1 MNESMLNS
9 LMRLFA
15 MIVNINRGAMHLL
28 ARTFVESY
36 LTQQFSQS
44 LANKY
49 LLLYDKYVS
58 EFEVVGKE
66 QREKKISVWSLK
78 ILKICDQISDE
89 LHIAQRFMIL
99 LSLIRFTKYF
109 SDTGMDG
116 TDFSDTIADAVRTV
130 AGGLQIT
137 EDEYENCSAF
147 IRDKFYQVPSKNWL
161 LIVSDDPD
169 FMEGETTHLQKDG
182 LSGQIFILRIKRADI
197 YLFKYVGKAKLECN
211 GKYIFPK
218 LVSVFPRGGS
228 VRGEGISPIYYSD
241 IVSGYIQNTKNQAV
255 NFCAKEIEYHFRNSS
270 HGIRKFSFQGRSGQL
285 IGIIGGSGAGK
296 STLLKVLNGS
306 LKPHSGGIYINGLNL
321 HKKSRELEGMIGYIP
336 QDDLLIEEL
345 TVQQNLLFN
354 AQLCLDGHTTEEIDD
369 AVSCL
374 LNELDLFDA
383 RDLKVGSPLNKYIS
397 GGQRKR
403 LNIALELI
411 REPQLLFVDEPTSGL
426 SSTDSENVIAL
437 LKEQA
442 LKGKLVLSTIHQ
454 PSSELFK
461 QFDHLIVLDRG
472 GYPVYSGNP
481 IDGITYFKRL
491 AGRVD
496 AEESECYTC
505 GHVNPDDILNVIEA
519 RDVDEFGAFTS
530 KRKSSPSEW
539 YSLYKD
545 KIESGMEFNTEKT
558 PVPPNKFQV
567 PGAFRQFL
575 IFFKRNLLSKLADHQ
590 FISIAL
596 LVAPF
601 LALILGFFCKYVSGD
616 ENDPHRYIFSQNE
629 NLPGYLF
636 MSVIVALFLGLIIAA
651 EEIHRDRRIQERES
665 FLHLSR
671 PAYLLSKISLLF
683 ILSGIQMLMFVVIGN
698 LIMEIRGL
706 TFSYWLILF
715 STACF
720 ANMLGLLIS
729 DGLKSVVAI
738 YVIVPFLLVPQMLLA
753 GVVVKFDKLY
763 YKFTSNIVVPVSG
776 DLMVS
781 RWAYEALAVNQ
792 FVNNTYQKPL
802 YETEMLESNITYDM
816 QFLIPAITHEI
827 EDAIVLQQDNP
838 GDQELTTSLYTIE
851 YALSSIFLTTPYP
864 HPEHIGRDQ
873 FSAATGN
880 EVIQWLQ
887 KYQSVLRLHRN
898 GLTREKDLLIDS
910 LKMEAG
916 GLEAYMQLK
925 RGYYNKELARLVLN
939 RNDLH
944 KVIKKEGLLLR
955 KMDPV
960 YTYPARRNGRAH
972 FYASVKLLG
981 KKHIP
986 TLLFNLLAIWIMT
999 LILYALLR
1007 YSVLQ
1012 KAVEYSGN
1020 LKIKRPPG
1028 SKNRIFIIN

>member
-15 MIVNINRGAMHLL
+15 IMVNINRGTMYLL
-28 ARTFVESY
+28 ARNFVESY
-36 LTQQFSQS
+36 LTQQFSKD
-44 LANKY
+44 LAEKY
-49 LLLYDKYVS
+49 LLIFDGYAS
-58 EFEVVGKE
+58 EMVVEEKD
-66 QREKKISVWSLK
+66 QRVKKISAWSVK
-78 ILKICDQISDE
+78 ILGICNQIVDE
-89 LHIAQRFMIL
+89 LHISQRFMIL

-109 SDTGMDG
+109 SDAGMAGTGFSG
-116 TDFSDTIADAVRTV
+116 TISDAVRTV
-130 AGGLQIT
+130 ANGLLIT
-137 EDEYENCSAF
+137 EEEYENCSTF
-147 IRDKFYQVPSKNWL
+147 INDKFYQVPDKDRL
-161 LIVSDDPD
+161 LIVSDDPE
-169 FMEGETTHLQKDG
+169 FMEGEVRHLQKNG
-182 LSGQIFILRIKRADI
+182 LSGQILILRIKRANI
-197 YLFKYVGKAKLECN
+197 YLFQYVGKARLESN
-211 GKYIFPK
+211 EKYIFPK
-218 LVSVFPRGGS
+218 HVSIFPRGGAI
-228 VRGEGISPIYYSD
+228 RGEGISPIYYSD
-241 IVSGYIQNTKNQAV
+241 IVSGYIQDTKNQAV
-255 NFCAKEIEYHFRNSS
+255 NFCAKEIEYRFRNSS
-270 HGIRKFSFQGRSGQL
+270 HGIKNFSFQGRSGQL
-285 IGIIGGSGAGK
+285 VGIMGGSGAGK
-296 STLLKVLNGS
+296 STLLKVLNGG

-321 HKKSRELEGMIGYIP
+321 HRRSRELEGMIGYIP

-354 AQLCLDGHTTEEIDD
+354 AKLCLDGHTTEEIDNE
-369 AVSCL
+369 VHCL
-374 LNELDLFDA
+374 LKELDLFDA
-383 RDLKVGSPLNKYIS
+383 RNLKVGSPLNKYIS

-411 REPQLLFVDEPTSGL
+411 REPLLLFVDEPTSGL

-496 AEESECYTC
+496 ASESVCHTC
-505 GHVNPDDILNVIEA
+505 GNVNPDDILHVIEA

-545 KIESGMEFNTEKT
+545 KIESGMEFNTEKK
-558 PVPPNKFQV
+558 PVPPNKFLV
-567 PGAFRQFL
+567 PGAFRQFQ

-601 LALILGFFCKYVSGD
+601 LALILGFFSKYISGD
-616 ENDPHRYIFSQNE
+616 ENDSHRYLFSQNE
-629 NLPGYLF
+629 NLPAYLF

-651 EEIHRDRRIQERES
+651 EEIHRDRKIQERES

-671 PAYLLSKISLLF
+671 TAYLFSKISLLF
-683 ILSGIQMLMFVVIGN
+683 ILSGIQMLLFVVIGN
-698 LIMEIRGL
+698 LIMEIRGM

-720 ANMLGLLIS
+720 ANILGLLIS

-738 YVIVPFLLVPQMLLA
+738 YVIVPFLLVPQILLA
-753 GVVVKFDKLY
+753 GVIVNFDKLH
-763 YKFTSNIVVPVSG
+763 YKFTSNVAVPVSG
-776 DLMVS
+776 DLMAS
-781 RWAYEALAVNQ
+781 RWAYEALTVNQ

-802 YETEMLESNITYDM
+802 YETEMMESNITYDM
-816 QFLIPAITHEI
+816 QFLIPAIIHEI
-827 EDAIVLQQDNP
+827 EDAIALQQNNP
-838 GDQELTTSLYTIE
+838 SDQELTANLHTIE
-851 YALSSIFLTTPYP
+851 YALSSIFLTTPYQ
-864 HPEHIGRDQ
+864 HPDRISRDQ

-880 EVIQWLQ
+880 EVISWLQ
-887 KYQSVLRLHRN
+887 KYRSALRLHRDR
-898 GLTREKDLLIDS
+898 LTREKDLLIDS
-910 LKMEAG
+910 LKRENG
-916 GLEAYMQLK
+916 GLEAYIQLK
-925 RGYYNKELARLVLN
+925 RGYYNEKLAQLVLN

-960 YTYPARRNGRAH
+960 YSYPVRRNGRAH

-986 TLLFNLLAIWIMT
+986 TLFFNIAVIWIMT
-999 LILYALLR
+999 LIIYVLLR

-1012 KAVEYSGN
+1012 KAVEFSGN
-1020 LKIKRPPG
+1020 LKRKRPPG
-1028 SKNRIFIIN
+1028 S